1 MQGDRKTTESPQT
14 AEAGAH
20 VLAGGRRR
28 LVGGMF
34 LLCCPAALHAA
45 EWSFD
50 PAVAVTLGYE
60 SNAALTTGPHDAVSY
75 AGLSPGLTFRRTTET
90 SAINLGLLANATY
103 YTGNEF
109 EDTHEEQVALSSF
122 VQSTERTRLGL
133 DALARWD
140 TLFESAVLGSGTGN
154 IQDVDIGLA
163 RTAKVSRNYREL
175 LPSVGYALSE
185 RSSVTFRYR
194 LTDVLFD
201 DVGTTG
207 LVDYQ
212 QHFLSGTYSRRLTV
226 TNDVNVV
233 IQGSQYR
240 PVAGTESDT
249 VGLLAGITHTFSP
262 TANAGFLAGVNKT
275 TETIADGSQVDTNS
289 FTLEAR
295 ATQRAELSQLEGIVS
310 RDVQPSGLGKS
321 VETDQLRVYWNRYLS
336 QTTAFL
342 LRTTI
347 FRTSA
352 LEGSDPLA
360 DRRYAEAEAGL
371 GWYWTPEW
379 SFGVSYKYRNQKYDV
394 DADSAQS
401 SGVSA
406 TLAWAP
412 PRRK

>member
-1 MQGDRKTTESPQT
+1 
-14 AEAGAH
+14 
-20 VLAGGRRR
+20 
-28 LVGGMF
+28 MF
-34 LLCCPAALHAA
+34 LLCCPTALYAA
-45 EWSFD
+45 EWSLD
-50 PAVAVTLGYE
+50 PAVAVALGYE
-60 SNAALTTGPHDAVSY
+60 SNAALTTGPHDSVSY
-75 AGLSPGLTFRRTTET
+75 AGLSPSLTLRRTTET

-109 EDTHEEQVALSSF
+109 EDTHEEQITLSSF
-122 VQSTERTRLGL
+122 VQSTERTRLSL

-154 IQDVDIGLA
+154 LQDVDIGLVTTKL
-163 RTAKVSRNYREL
+163 RRNYREL
-175 LPSVGYALSE
+175 LPSVGYALTE

-201 DVGTTG
+201 DVSTTG

-212 QHFLSGTYSRRLTV
+212 HHILSGTYTHRLTV
-226 TNDVNVV
+226 ANDVNVV

-240 PVAGTESDT
+240 PVAGTDSDT

-262 TANAGFLAGVNKT
+262 TANVGFLAGVNKT
-275 TETIADGSQVDTNS
+275 TETVADGSEVDTDS

-310 RDVQPSGLGKS
+310 RDVQPSGIGKS
-321 VETDQLRVYWNRYLS
+321 VATDQLRVYWNRYLS

-352 LEGSDPLA
+352 LEGSDPLV
-360 DRRYAEAEAGL
+360 DRRYAEAEAGI
-371 GWYWTPEW
+371 GWFWAPEW
-379 SFGVSYKYRNQKYDV
+379 SFSVAYKYRNQKFDV

-412 PRRK
+412 PRRR